1 MLKITPVGAI
11 DIGSNAIRLQI
22 TNIEHY
28 QKERVLKKVTWVRV
42 PLRLGEDVFSSG
54 AITDAKLLKLEEV
67 MLSFSYMMKAFNV
80 QKYRACATSA
90 MREASNSAEVVKT
103 IKERTGI
110 DIEVIDGSQEADI
123 ILEGGLS
130 EIVSGGDKNYLFV
143 DVGGGSTELTVFS
156 GGKRVD
162 SRSFPLGTVRILSG
176 GVDKSSWDDMKK
188 WVKYQSLR
196 TSSMVVVG
204 SGGNISKVGR
214 MLGKKESQAMNYT
227 ELKVLYDYIDSFSME
242 ERIHQLRLNPHR
254 ADVIVPAL
262 KIFLTVMKTAK
273 IDQVITPKIG
283 VVEGITRLLYNQ
295 GVDSSDL

>member
-42 PLRLGEDVFSSG
+42 PLRLGEDVFSLG

-110 DIEVIDGSQEADI
+110 DIEVIDGAQEADI

-162 SRSFPLGTVRILSG
+162 SHSFPLGTVRILSG

-204 SGGNISKVGR
+204 SGGNINKVGR
-214 MLGKKESQAMNYT
+214 MLGKKESQTMSFT

>member
-42 PLRLGEDVFSSG
+42 PLRLGEDVFSVG
-54 AITDAKLLKLEEV
+54 AIGDAKLLKLEEV
-67 MLSFSYMMKAFNV
+67 MHSFWYMMKAFNV
-80 QKYRACATSA
+80 QTYRACATSA
-90 MREASNSAEVVKT
+90 MREASNSALVIET

-110 DIEVIDGSQEADI
+110 EIEVIDGAQEADI
-123 ILEGGLS
+123 ILEGGLA
-130 EIVSGGDKNYLFV
+130 EIVSGVDKNYLFV

-176 GVDKSSWDDMKK
+176 SVDKSSWDDMRK

-204 SGGNISKVGR
+204 SGGNISKVVR
-214 MLGKKESQAMNYT
+214 MLGKKESQPISYT
-227 ELKVLYDYIDSFSME
+227 ELKVLYDYIDSFSLE

-254 ADVIVPAL
+254 ADVIAPAL

-273 IDQVITPKIG
+273 IDQVITPKMG
-283 VVEGITRLLYNQ
+283 VVEGITRILYN
-295 GVDSSDL
+295 DCR